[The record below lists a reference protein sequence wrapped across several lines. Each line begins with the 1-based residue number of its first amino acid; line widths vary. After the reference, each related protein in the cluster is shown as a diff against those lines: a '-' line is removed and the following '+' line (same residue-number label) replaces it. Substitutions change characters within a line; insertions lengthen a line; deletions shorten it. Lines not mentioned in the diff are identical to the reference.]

1 MRDTGSRAGSEPSA
15 RRPRGRLRQPGRHAA
30 AAMREPLT
38 AVRPTAWVSADGRP
52 HPRVWH
58 EAAPARVGHRLGMRV
73 ERVDTTGVFAPCP
86 SCGLDETTNPEV
98 RRARAV
104 GLAALAGPVAGS
116 LAEGA
121 PPRWREDGNVSR
133 VAAQV
138 LASSAAEQSGLM
150 REWRR
155 ELRRMLDADRSYV
168 PLVRELAALGRLTGG
183 EFDALLREVGACGT
197 R

>member
-1 MRDTGSRAGSEPSA
+1 M
-15 RRPRGRLRQPGRHAA
+15 
-30 AAMREPLT
+30 
-38 AVRPTAWVSADGRP
+38 
-52 HPRVWH
+52 
-58 EAAPARVGHRLGMRV
+58 
-73 ERVDTTGVFAPCP
+73 
-86 SCGLDETTNPEV
+86 
-98 RRARAV
+98 
-104 GLAALAGPVAGS
+104 AGS

-138 LASSAAEQSGLM
+138 LASSAAEQSELM